1 VPLGST
7 TVFSPEIAKLVKQ
20 ISRLEPSRSLMNDNT
35 ERPCWFWR
43 RLTFARNRS
52 NAVEKQNRK
61 ARNCDA
67 PVAEGR
73 YLTVFL

>member
-1 VPLGST
+1 
-7 TVFSPEIAKLVKQ
+7 
-20 ISRLEPSRSLMNDNT
+20 MNDNT
-35 ERPCWFWR
+35 WRPCWFWR
-43 RLTFARNRS
+43 RLTFAHSRS
-52 NAVEKQNRK
+52 DAVEKQNRK